1 MDRLIGLVALLLFVC
16 LLMPTLAAYAIKTVP
31 VLVSLSCSSSGS
43 SGCCYPRAP
52 GEGRECVE
60 RQFLAFSL
68 VLASHTNQTGLVA
81 YTNQRF
87 HMTPSFHV
95 VPERREPPDLERFV
109 AALVAFVLARMEAE
123 EAAAAKEQAE
133 RDD

>member
-1 MDRLIGLVALLLFVC
+1 
-16 LLMPTLAAYAIKTVP
+16 
-31 VLVSLSCSSSGS
+31 
-43 SGCCYPRAP
+43 
-52 GEGRECVE
+52 
-60 RQFLAFSL
+60 
-68 VLASHTNQTGLVA
+68 
-81 YTNQRF
+81 
-87 HMTPSFHV
+87 MTPSFHV